1 MQDLCRTLLLGVW
14 IACATVLGGLGCT
27 EAEAIEEASVR
38 VEAGPPWVR
47 DVEVTLPYPVEL
59 EADEAVS
66 IMPVAISGRLQR
78 VLVDVGDKVE
88 SGALVALVD
97 CREYTAQRTQAQ
109 TSISRWEA
117 QVDEARSRLDR
128 LLAMDE
134 GKLVAPAEIDRAQAE
149 ARIAEA
155 QLEDARAKLAEASQ
169 RQGYCSLRAPFD
181 GYVVKRTLDPGA
193 MVRPGG
199 APILKIA
206 KTRQV
211 RAVASIVERDAPKV
225 LVGAEVD
232 VALNAFPDQI
242 LRAQVTRVGR
252 SLDEETRTL
261 RVEIDL
267 PNNEADYLPGMT
279 GRAAIV
285 IGKRPEAVLVPV
297 TAVSILEDSAYVY
310 VVDESSG
317 KPRAKRVEVDLGVD
331 LGDWLEVLSGLEAE
345 QQVVMVGREL
355 VTEGTWLDVKEAV
368 IRPRATQKEEP
379 ETKEPRQNDVETG
392 GEGPPPATDG
402 VDEAAV
408 ADTDADTDAAV
419 GEPEPE
425 LEPEPVVEDTK
436 AKKGKGRAKKRAADA
451 AKPSGDKAAEP
462 KAKDGKDAKDSKEGQ
477 DSKSAAKAGADSSE
491 KGAS

>member
-1 MQDLCRTLLLGVW
+1 M
-14 IACATVLGGLGCT
+14 
-27 EAEAIEEASVR
+27 R

-225 LVGAEVD
+225 PVGAEVD

-267 PNNEADYLPGMT
+267 PNTEADYLPGMT

-285 IGKRPEAVLVPV
+285 IGKRPNAVLVPV
-297 TAVSILEDSAYVY
+297 TAVSILEESAYVY
-310 VVDESSG
+310 VVDESTG
-317 KPRAKRVEVDLGVD
+317 KPRAKRAEVELGVD
-331 LGDWLEVLSGLEAE
+331 LGDWLEVLSGIEAD
-345 QQVVMVGREL
+345 QQVIMVGREL
-355 VTEGTWLDVKEAV
+355 VTEGTWLEVKEAV
-368 IRPRATQKEEP
+368 IRPRATQKEAP
-379 ETKEPRQNDVETG
+379 STKEPRSNEIEEDTA
-392 GEGPPPATDG
+392 PAAATDG
-402 VDEAAV
+402 SG
-408 ADTDADTDAAV
+408 DTDTDGAAAETAPPAESAGEGEADGEGIPAEEAVEEPPAEDKAAKKR
-419 GEPEPE
+419 GG
-425 LEPEPVVEDTK
+425 K
-436 AKKGKGRAKKRAADA
+436 AKKAKKDKGAEGDGKAAKGDKGAKSSGSSGGDAKADA
-451 AKPSGDKAAEP
+451 SAKSPE
-462 KAKDGKDAKDSKEGQ
+462 
-477 DSKSAAKAGADSSE
+477 KSN
-491 KGAS
+491 